1 MHSWATSSAKRLW
14 NSPTATTWGNSLV
27 KSLKLL
33 LVTPLILRLLSP
45 EEIAAW
51 YLFVSLTLFGDVIE
65 SRLVSTFSRMIAMA
79 MGGATDV
86 SPIKAGETA
95 RGGGAPRWQIV
106 KEIYGTTGSLNALL
120 AIALLIVALL
130 LGWFGLQE
138 IAARAADPLIIWTA
152 FFLFTVTQYIQFLF
166 QRYRILLVGLNE
178 VALVNRWNVAMS
190 LLSIAAGAVALSL
203 GGNLLVFVAAMQAVV
218 LLNILRMRFLVRHI
232 DHGRFRNFPWRAW
245 DSRALQSAWKP
256 VARGLVTQ
264 LANSGSL
271 KLGSVWLARYAP
283 PDTAASYLFSLS
295 LLMALREVS
304 EAPFV
309 SRIPQMT
316 RLLVSGATQTL
327 RDMCVKRLRVGSWL
341 FFVGSILLACY
352 AEPAMRLI
360 GSNIDFL
367 PQGVFFALSTL
378 MLAQRFIA
386 GSLMVSALGNHFV
399 CVRLQI
405 LSFVVS
411 VPLMAWLIPVM
422 PLAGV
427 LVAVFGPQLMLLL
440 VRPSQFAAE
449 RLGVTPSYYLWRTSG
464 PAMLCQ
470 FAALFWFLS

>member
-1 MHSWATSSAKRLW
+1 MHSWATLSAKRLW
-14 NSPTATTWGNSLV
+14 NSPTATAWANSFV
-27 KSLKLL
+27 KPLRLL

-51 YLFVSLTLFGDVIE
+51 YLFASLTLFGDVIE
-65 SRLVSTFSRMIAMA
+65 ARLTSTFSRMIAMA

-86 SPIKAGETA
+86 SPIKAGDKA
-95 RGGGAPRWQIV
+95 RGDGEPRWETV
-106 KEIYGTTGSLNALL
+106 KQIYGTTGSLNALL
-120 AIALLIVALL
+120 AVALFIVALL

-138 IAARAADPLIIWTA
+138 IAARAVEPSVIWTA
-152 FFLFTVTQYIQFLF
+152 FLLFTVTQYIQFLF

-178 VALVNRWNVAMS
+178 VALVNRWNVVMS

-218 LLNILRMRFLVRHI
+218 LLNILRMRFLVRHVS
-232 DHGRFRNFPWRAW
+232 HGRFRNYPWHVW
-245 DSRALQSAWKP
+245 DRRVLQSAWEP

-271 KLGSVWLARYAP
+271 KLGSVWLARYAS

-316 RLLVSGATQTL
+316 RLLVSNAKKTL
-327 RDMCVKRLRVGSWL
+327 CDMCVNRLRLGYWI
-341 FFVGSILLACY
+341 FFVGSVALTFL
-352 AEPAMRLI
+352 AEPAMQWI
-360 GSNIDFL
+360 GSRIDFL
-367 PQGVFFALSTL
+367 PHESFFILSTL

-405 LSFVVS
+405 ISFVIS
-411 VPLMAWLIPVM
+411 IPLMAWLIPAM
-422 PLAGV
+422 PLYGV
-427 LVAVFGPQLMLLL
+427 MVAVFGPQIGLLL
-440 VRPSQFAAE
+440 VAPARNAAE
-449 RLGVTPSYYLWRTSG
+449 RLGLG
-464 PAMLCQ
+464 APAYVLQTAAPALLCQ
-470 FAALFWFLS
+470 ATALIWLLS